1 MDLPNKI
8 SQEPKKN
15 TISISNI
22 IFWILTF
29 IIYFIVLRLEDASQS
44 PDFVS
49 LFAAPIFQLL
59 AIPICLITGW
69 FTAYIFQKKAQGI
82 LIMCATLL
90 PIASLLLHLFFK

>member
-8 SQEPKKN
+8 TQEPKKN

-29 IIYFIVLRLEDASQS
+29 LVYIILLFLEDMFQS
-44 PDFVS
+44 RSFAV
-49 LFAAPIFQLL
+49 LFAAFSDLI
-59 AIPICLITGW
+59 AIPICLLIGW
-69 FTAYIFQKKAQGI
+69 LTANIFQKKAQGI

-90 PIASLLLHLFFK
+90 PIFSLLMHLFFK